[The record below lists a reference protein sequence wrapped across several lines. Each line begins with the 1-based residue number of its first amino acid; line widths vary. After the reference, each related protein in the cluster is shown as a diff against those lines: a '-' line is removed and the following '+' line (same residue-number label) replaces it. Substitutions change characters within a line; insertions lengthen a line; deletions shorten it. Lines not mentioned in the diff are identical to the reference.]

1 MDIQRT
7 PAVAKTEFTQA
18 QVGSE
23 SGLSNE
29 RLFKATMWCI
39 FNIFIQHKI

>member
-7 PAVAKTEFTQA
+7 PAAAKTEFTQA
-18 QVGSE
+18 QVGRE
-23 SGLSNE
+23 ANLSNK

-39 FNIFIQHKI
+39 FNIFI